1 MPAGKWTWVSTTK
14 ELQHRPTGACW
25 KLSKMCGM
33 PFPDFEVDFNAGN
46 FDLGCGHLRVVCY
59 AHKISTDEDFGGW
72 DGFRVAVTGIQ

>member
-1 MPAGKWTWVSTTK
+1 
-14 ELQHRPTGACW
+14 
-25 KLSKMCGM
+25 MCGM